1 MRSYLYLFFVVLFTG
16 CAFAQ
21 LGINGVA
28 SLSGDNSPFANF
40 STTPLPSYVLGGD
53 PNRHMPE
60 LAAPVSLPRMAPQL
74 ALDIYQGRMA
84 EQGSALLSYSATTVV
99 RAELPDTAQQG
110 EFELQRYYSA
120 PRTLTFKPVRFSGD
134 NFVKTN
140 IIARVLQSEVDH
152 LQKDD
157 LALTALTPANY
168 KFSYKGTSELDN
180 RTVHVYQV
188 KPRKKR
194 AGLFKG
200 HIFLDARTGSL
211 VRAEGTVVKSPSL
224 FIKKIDFVQDY
235 ADVGSFT
242 FPVHI
247 HSEARTRLVGRAIVD
262 IYQRQYE
269 PVLRTSLAKTTGT
282 SVLVG
287 LRIRQLQPLDQE

>member
-1 MRSYLYLFFVVLFTG
+1 MRSYFYLFCLVLWTG

-21 LGINGVA
+21 LGMSATAPFN
-28 SLSGDNSPFANF
+28 GDNLPFPAF
-40 STTPLPSYVLGGD
+40 GASPLPSYILGGEPD
-53 PNRHMPE
+53 RRMPQ
-60 LAAPVSLPRMAPQL
+60 LSAPVTLPRMAPQL
-74 ALDIYQGRMA
+74 ALEIYQDRMA
-84 EQGSALLSYSATTVV
+84 EQNAALLSYSATTLVH
-99 RAELPDTAQQG
+99 AELPDAAQWG
-110 EFELQRYYSA
+110 EFELQRHYAA
-120 PRTLTFKPVRFSGD
+120 PRSLSFAPVHFAGD
-134 NFVKTN
+134 SFVKTN
-140 IIARVLQSEVDH
+140 VIGRVLQSEVDH

-168 KFSYKGTSELDN
+168 KFSYKGTAQIQN
-180 RTVHVYQV
+180 RAVHVYQV

-200 HIFLDARTGSL
+200 HIFLDAHTGSL

-262 IYQRQYE
+262 IYERQYTA
-269 PVLRTSLAKTTGT
+269 VTKTSLAQQQAPA
-282 SVLVG
+282 L
-287 LRIRQLQPLDQE
+287 